1 MQVGAVANLKTLNT
15 DCCRYFVFF
24 AIAYLVLWESYTHL
38 YLFYT
43 HGLADRA
50 YGLWPVTIRLDF
62 DILFHVSTLSTLL
75 YIDFLKFDLL
85 FYLILLQK
93 LEHSNSIVQRKN

>member
-1 MQVGAVANLKTLNT
+1 MTQRQKQKQRKKEKKKDAGRESTESEASELHQKEAAANMQVGAVANLKFLNT

-50 YGLWPVTIRLDF
+50 YGL
-62 DILFHVSTLSTLL
+62 
-75 YIDFLKFDLL
+75 
-85 FYLILLQK
+85 
-93 LEHSNSIVQRKN
+93 

>member
-1 MQVGAVANLKTLNT
+1 MTQRQKQKQRKKEKKKDAGRESTESEASELHQKEAAANMQVGAVANLKTLNT
-15 DCCRYFVFF
+15 DCYRYFVFF

-50 YGLWPVTIRLDF
+50 YGL
-62 DILFHVSTLSTLL
+62 
-75 YIDFLKFDLL
+75 
-85 FYLILLQK
+85 
-93 LEHSNSIVQRKN
+93 